1 MKEASNPQRKR
12 PARSARP
19 AAHPAVANAAP
30 VQAPT
35 LEQDVVF
42 CLLTIREELARMTVA
57 IDKILSH
64 ARARIAL

>member
-12 PARSARP
+12 SSRAARV
-19 AAHPAVANAAP
+19 AAPTAP